1 MCPLTTHDPD
11 GTIPASIPYRGR
23 VGPLDI
29 PREPPSKR
37 KRNLLIAA
45 GLVALTVTTVA
56 LANLQP
62 AAPSVER
69 STIIIDQV
77 KRGEL
82 LRQVRGPGT
91 LVPEE
96 IHWVTAVTQG
106 RVERVY
112 VQPGETVKPGT
123 ILLELSNPDEQVSAL
138 DAERFLTAAQAS
150 LIQLKTN
157 LENQRLSQEAAVA
170 GARSAYNDAKRRL
183 EVDSQL
189 ARQEI
194 IAAHELAAS
203 KDREQDAKIR
213 LDVAERQLTLMTDA
227 IASQVGSQEA
237 NVEAQRRTVDL
248 RRTRLASMQVRAP
261 SAGVVQDLTLQS
273 GQWVMSGTAIA
284 KVVQPTRLKAVLRI
298 PETQAKDVTIG
309 LKADIDTRNG
319 IVAGHVI
326 RIDPGSQGGTVGVD
340 VTLDGALPAGA
351 RPDLSVDGTI
361 EIDRLIDV
369 LYVGRP
375 AFGQSESNVSLF
387 RLQPGGREALRTT
400 ARLGRTSV
408 NTIEVVEGL
417 QEGDSVIVSD
427 VSRWDGFDRLR
438 VR

>member
-1 MCPLTTHDPD
+1 M
-11 GTIPASIPYRGR
+11 
-23 VGPLDI
+23 
-29 PREPPSKR
+29 
-37 KRNLLIAA
+37 
-45 GLVALTVTTVA
+45 TTVA